1 METQEPSIQGAV
13 TNFCHKVSFVS
24 IFSFPLLI
32 VFYVV
37 YRLGPIEIEI
47 MDNISLALTYAWLVL
62 ISLYLGRI
70 PRLAWNNQHSNL
82 NTKIVYY
89 SLFPI
94 FSTLILIISF
104 IEIFSSYGLIE
115 VGSDWSELITHYL
128 AVFLVAEIILDF
140 ISLIK
145 HGKDSS
151 TNFDSDLGPNPTAI
165 TTSISQRHQDKFF
178 TYNRTCWLIFVSGIG
193 AIYIGLTNP
202 TYLAITGVVL
212 SLEHILAAITD

>member
-47 MDNISLALTYAWLVL
+47 MDDISLALTYAWLVL

-82 NTKIVYY
+82 NTRIVYY

-145 HGKDSS
+145 HG
-151 TNFDSDLGPNPTAI
+151 TNPTAI

-193 AIYIGLTNP
+193 AIYVGLTNP
-202 TYLAITGVVL
+202 AYLAITGVVL